1 MNEIFAQQ
9 MEENRKAYEKLRDE
23 ICREYAG
30 KYVAMAFGRI
40 VCVSPDFDEAMDAVK
55 DLSPSPEHVLVFPA
69 EEGPIFDII
78 DSPYRELLE

>member
-1 MNEIFAQQ
+1 MNEVFEQE
-9 MEENRKAYEKLRDE
+9 MEQNRKAYEALRE
-23 ICREYAG
+23 KIRIEHAG

-40 VCVSPDFDEAMDAVK
+40 VCVSPDFDEAMNAVK
-55 DLSPSPEHVLVFPA
+55 ELSPSPEHVLVFPA